1 MLTLVKQKNSLV
13 LIASE
18 KDKTLWNLRY
28 NVDRSYL
35 YMNKIRISSFKTINN
50 VSPTHFILDV
60 HLKILKKIK

>member
-28 NVDRSYL
+28 TVDRSYL

-50 VSPTHFILDV
+50 VSPYPFCFGCAS
-60 HLKILKKIK
+60 